1 MKTILVPQPSD
12 SPEDPLNWS
21 SAKKHVILLCVAFG
35 AFAGDFGSGAGI
47 PAIAGQIKEWHL
59 SPVHLTRANNIS
71 IIMCGASGIVW
82 MPLFNYW
89 GRIPVLF
96 WSSLMGLFF
105 TLGCVLAPTFN
116 VYYALRALQ
125 GLTQSVGQT
134 VGLAFIKDMFFLHEH
149 ARKIGIW
156 YSIFIL
162 SPVCGPLF
170 GNFIM
175 GGLEDWHPI
184 FWLVFAW
191 SSYLLCM
198 IICFG
203 DESYWNRTVPL
214 EQQPE
219 RRSGQVHRLLRVVGI
234 WQARTH
240 RRPYY
245 PELQR
250 CYSRLLET
258 FLKPVIPLSMIFY
271 AITFMWTV
279 GINVSS
285 AILLETPSEAGG
297 YGFKPITL
305 GYMYFTP
312 VCGILLGEL
321 FGHYFNDAIA
331 ARSVQRN
338 GGLFIPEVRLWTSYI
353 GAAFMIPGLVLVGQT
368 LHYRLPYVGLIFGW
382 GMAQFGIMLISVAI
396 VTYVLDCY
404 PSASGEV
411 SALINLG
418 RVAAGFSVGYFQ
430 QTWGRAEG
438 LDVSFGLQAVVVACA
453 LIILVNIQL
462 FGGRLR
468 GWAGSIKPL

>member
-1 MKTILVPQPSD
+1 
-12 SPEDPLNWS
+12 
-21 SAKKHVILLCVAFG
+21 
-35 AFAGDFGSGAGI
+35 
-47 PAIAGQIKEWHL
+47 
-59 SPVHLTRANNIS
+59 
-71 IIMCGASGIVW
+71 

-89 GRIPVLF
+89 GRMPVLF

-105 TLGCVLAPTFN
+105 TLGCVLTPTFN
-116 VYYALRALQ
+116 SYYALRALQ

-149 ARKIGIW
+149 ARKVGVW
-156 YSIFIL
+156 YSIFII
-162 SPVCGPLF
+162 SPVAGPLF
-170 GNFIM
+170 GNFII
-175 GGLEDWHPI
+175 GGLGNWHPI

-191 SSYLLCM
+191 SSFLLCM
-198 IICFG
+198 IVCFG
-203 DESYWNRTVPL
+203 DEPNWNRNVPGD
-214 EQQPE
+214 QQPE
-219 RRSGQVHRLLRVVGI
+219 RHPGQFNRLLRVFGI

-240 RRPYY
+240 TYPYY
-245 PELQR
+245 PWLSR

-258 FLKPVIPLSMIFY
+258 FLKPVIPMAMVFY

-285 AILLETPSEAGG
+285 AILLETPRKAGG
-297 YGFKPITL
+297 YGFLPTAL

-321 FGHYFNDAIA
+321 FGHFFNDMIA
-331 ARSVQRN
+331 ARSVKRHR
-338 GGLFIPEVRLWTSYI
+338 GVFIPEVRLWTSYI

-368 LHYRLPYVGLIFGW
+368 LHYQWHYVGLIFGW
-382 GMAQFGIMLISVAI
+382 GMAQFGIMLISVAT

-430 QTWGRAEG
+430 QAWGELEG
-438 LDVSFGLQAVVVACA
+438 FNVSFGLQAVVVAGA
-453 LIILVNIQL
+453 LVILVMLQL

-468 GWAGSIKPL
+468 NWAGPVKPL